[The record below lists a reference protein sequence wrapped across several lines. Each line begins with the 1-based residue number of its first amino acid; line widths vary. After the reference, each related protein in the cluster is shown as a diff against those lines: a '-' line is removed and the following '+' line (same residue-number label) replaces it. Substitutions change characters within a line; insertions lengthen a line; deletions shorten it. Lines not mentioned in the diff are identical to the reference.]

1 MKKLTIIF
9 IVLDVLVG
17 ICFFITYGI
26 KSFKNTIISTSMSTK
41 THQYIAY
48 TFYSEKD
55 ISDVL
60 ALDAFIPID
69 EEIDLNYIVMDTA
82 IKDNYNNPYDE
93 EILTREDGQ
102 EYKVIDVKVGA
113 YEAFLVAI
121 YNPSKIKIIHS
132 KVFNANDKG
141 KETIL
146 NMCNRYN
153 ALVCINGGGFVDYG
167 YGSDIPIGYIIED
180 KKVIWSSTDA
190 PGNLI
195 GFTDDNKLM
204 LINATGEKAISMGM
218 RDGLEFGPFLIVN
231 GRTIKSVTGG
241 TVGGYSRAPRTAIAQ
256 RKDGVV
262 LFLVTNGTHTSGPN
276 MGEMIDTLLK
286 YGAFNAAN
294 LDGGTSTT
302 LTIEGAIKNTPRN
315 VFGMIVE
322 GGRRVVTGFGLM
334 R

>member
-82 IKDNYNNPYDE
+82 MKDNYNNPYDE

>member
-1 MKKLTIIF
+1 MVGGPMKKLTIIF

-69 EEIDLNYIVMDTA
+69 EEIDLNYIVMDTEM
-82 IKDNYNNPYDE
+82 KDNYNNPYDE

-132 KVFNANDKG
+132 KVFNDNDKG

-204 LINATGEKAISMGM
+204 LINATGEKVISMGM

-262 LFLVTNGTHTSGPN
+262 LFLVTNGAHTSGPN

-302 LTIEGAIKNTPRN
+302 LTIE
-315 VFGMIVE
+315 
-322 GGRRVVTGFGLM
+322 
-334 R
+334 